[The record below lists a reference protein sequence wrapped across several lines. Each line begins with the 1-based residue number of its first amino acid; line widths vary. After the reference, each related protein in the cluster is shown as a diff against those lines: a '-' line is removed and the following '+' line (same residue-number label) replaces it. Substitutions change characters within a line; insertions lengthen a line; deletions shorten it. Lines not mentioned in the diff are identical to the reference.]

1 MDQFTTLQF
10 LHGQTIVY
18 NICVLNI
25 VIYTIC
31 ELNLVIYT
39 ICELNLVIYIPHA
52 RLPTICNRFRFYST
66 LSEMLQIH

>member
-10 LHGQTIVY
+10 PHGQTIVY

-39 ICELNLVIYIPHA
+39 ICELNLVIYIPHVYPQSVTGFA
-52 RLPTICNRFRFYST
+52 FTQL
-66 LSEMLQIH
+66 